1 MLIPHSSF
9 LIFLGT
15 SGKIKS
21 SCGRDD
27 GGVCLCKKNFL
38 TLILIN
44 FCDKPCCGGDFSLK
58 KLNSNIRDLTCTQKA
73 FAEAVE
79 LTPARI
85 NQLLTE
91 GNILVLDE
99 SDPNGA
105 IFLFDSLKNFF
116 LSRNVSGIGVD
127 YWRERGFNEQAK
139 RKLNELKLSELEGG
153 LYRADDVDAALA
165 EILVALRN
173 NLLGLPAKFAT
184 QLENKNRD
192 EIYKILTDEIEDKLV
207 EISNLNFD
215 KS

>member
-1 MLIPHSSF
+1 M
-9 LIFLGT
+9 
-15 SGKIKS
+15 
-21 SCGRDD
+21 
-27 GGVCLCKKNFL
+27 
-38 TLILIN
+38 
-44 FCDKPCCGGDFSLK
+44 K

-207 EISNLNFD
+207 EISNLKFD